1 MAVDTVKAYLTT
13 TNVWYQR
20 GREKL
25 NERQGR
31 TNWSVDAATATIEG
45 NLRRQACIYHWKVEA

>member
-1 MAVDTVKAYLTT
+1 MGTSVGTVKAYLTT

-25 NERQGR
+25 NEKPGR
-31 TNWSVDAATATIEG
+31 TDWTVSYTHLTLPTKRIV
-45 NLRRQACIYHWKVEA
+45 